1 MTVLASFGGI
11 KPAKSLA
18 FPRNVASNVK
28 LDTKN
33 HILVKGTSK
42 YCRCKHY
49 GCRSIYLCQNAMLP
63 YTLTVSR
70 THLWNTKRIVLFPTG
85 NTDNVNQ
92 PLFSEKIRH
101 FIIVSLASPVF
112 RSSLK
117 PAVFRPYCIL
127 RAGKVCKPWEYT
139 L

>member
-1 MTVLASFGGI
+1 MVVAFFCMGGKHFNGKCMQPFLHCTEAKIGMLEFQREVVMAILVSFGRN

-18 FPRNVASNVK
+18 FSWNVASNVK

-70 THLWNTKRIVLFPTG
+70 TIIYETQNVL
-85 NTDNVNQ
+85 
-92 PLFSEKIRH
+92 
-101 FIIVSLASPVF
+101 
-112 RSSLK
+112 
-117 PAVFRPYCIL
+117 YCFLPEIL
-127 RAGKVCKPWEYT
+127 IM
-139 L
+139 